1 MQIQF
6 QVEAKADGTMARAGI
21 LTTPHGVMETPI
33 FMPVG
38 TQGTV
43 KGLSSDEL
51 TQAGAG
57 IVLANTYHLYLRP
70 GHDVIREA
78 GGLHTFMNWGRGILT
93 DSGGFQVASLAGLR
107 EITEDGVVFTS
118 HIDGSTHFLGPENVI
133 AIQEA
138 LGADIIMAFDECV
151 RYPADYD
158 YVKAANART
167 IKWAKRCKEAKTRK
181 DQALFGIVQG
191 GIYPDLREESAKAL
205 VEIDFPGYGIGGL
218 SVGEPKDEML
228 VALESAIA
236 HLPETKPR
244 YLMGVGTPW
253 DFVEAVSRGV
263 DMFDCVLPTR
273 VARHGTAF
281 TSRGKI
287 IVRDKPYERDFTPL
301 DPSCDCV
308 VCRNY
313 TRAYLRHLI
322 RAKEMLGARL
332 LSYHNIHFFI
342 KFMQDIRNAI
352 VNGTFREFREE
363 FHRLCGTMEQ

>member
-1 MQIQF
+1 M
-6 QVEAKADGTMARAGI
+6 EATADGTKARAGV
-21 LTTPHGVMETPI
+21 LTTPHGVIETPV

-43 KGLSSDEL
+43 KGLSSREL

-57 IVLANTYHLYLRP
+57 IILANTYHLYLRP
-70 GHDVIREA
+70 GHEVIREA
-78 GGLHTFMNWGRGILT
+78 GGLHAFMNWSGGILT

-107 EITEDGVVFTS
+107 EITEDGVKFTS
-118 HIDGSTHFLGPENVI
+118 HIDGSTHFLRPEAAV

-151 RYPADYD
+151 RYPASYD
-158 YVKAANART
+158 YVKAANMRT
-167 IKWAKRCKEAKTRK
+167 VKWAGRCKEAKSRE

-191 GIYPDLREESAKAL
+191 GVFPDLREESAKAL
-205 VEIDFPGYGIGGL
+205 VRIGFPGYAIGGL

-236 HLPETKPR
+236 HLPEDKPR

-253 DFVEAVSRGV
+253 DFVEGVARGV

-273 VARHGTAF
+273 IARHGTAF
-281 TSRGKI
+281 TAAGKV
-287 IVRDKPYERDFTPL
+287 IVRDKPYERDFSPL
-301 DPSCDCV
+301 DPLCDCM

-332 LSYHNIHFFI
+332 LSYHNVYFFI
-342 KFMQDIRNAI
+342 KFMRDIRNAI
-352 VNGTFREFREE
+352 VNGTFPQFRED
-363 FHRLCGTMEQ
+363 FLRLCGTIGE

>member
-1 MQIQF
+1 
-6 QVEAKADGTMARAGI
+6 VEATAEGTKARAGV
-21 LTTPHGVMETPI
+21 LRTPHGVIKTPV

-43 KGLSSDEL
+43 KGLSSNEL

-57 IVLANTYHLYLRP
+57 IILANTYHLYLRP

-78 GGLHTFMNWGRGILT
+78 GGLHSFMNWGAAILT

-107 EITEDGVVFTS
+107 EITEDGVKFTS
-118 HIDGSTHFLGPENVI
+118 HIDGSTHFLGPEAAV

-138 LGADIIMAFDECV
+138 LGADIMMAFDECV
-151 RYPADYD
+151 RYPASYD
-158 YVKAANART
+158 YVEEANMRT
-167 IKWAKRCKEAKTRK
+167 VKWAERCKEAKTRG

-191 GIYPDLREESAKAL
+191 GVFPDLREESAKAL
-205 VEIDFPGYGIGGL
+205 VRIGFPGYAIGGL

-228 VALESAIA
+228 IALESAIA
-236 HLPETKPR
+236 HLPEDKPR

-253 DFVEAVSRGV
+253 DFVEGVARGV

-273 VARHGTAF
+273 IARHGTAF
-281 TSRGKI
+281 TAQGKV
-287 IVRDKPYERDFTPL
+287 IVRDKPYERDFSPL
-301 DPSCDCV
+301 DPLCDCI

-332 LSYHNIHFFI
+332 LSYHNVYFFI
-342 KFMQDIRNAI
+342 KFMRDIRCAI
-352 VNGTFREFREE
+352 VNGTFPQVRKDFL
-363 FHRLCGTMEQ
+363 RLYGTIGE

>member
-1 MQIQF
+1 MEF
-6 QVEAKADGTMARAGI
+6 RVEATADRTKARAGV
-21 LTTPHGVMETPI
+21 LTTPHGVIKTPV

-43 KGLSSDEL
+43 KGLSSPEL
-51 TQAGAG
+51 TEAGVG
-57 IVLANTYHLYLRP
+57 IILANTYHLYLRP

-78 GGLHTFMNWGRGILT
+78 GGLHAFMNWGGGILT

-107 EITEDGVVFTS
+107 EITEDGVKFTS
-118 HIDGSTHFLGPENVI
+118 HIDGSTHFLGPEVAV

-151 RYPADYD
+151 RYPASYD

-167 IKWAKRCKEAKTRK
+167 VKWAERCKEAKSRE

-191 GIYPDLREESAKAL
+191 GVFQDLREESAKAL
-205 VEIDFPGYGIGGL
+205 VRIGFPGYAIGGL

-236 HLPETKPR
+236 HLPEDKPR

-253 DFVEAVSRGV
+253 DFVEGVARGV

-273 VARHGTAF
+273 IARHGTVF
-281 TSRGKI
+281 TSLGKI
-287 IVRDKPYERDFTPL
+287 IVRDKPYERDFSPL
-301 DPSCDCV
+301 DPSCDCI

-332 LSYHNIHFFI
+332 LSYHNVYFFI
-342 KFMQDIRNAI
+342 KFMR
-352 VNGTFREFREE
+352 RPP
-363 FHRLCGTMEQ
+363 

>member
-1 MQIQF
+1 LKF
-6 QVEAKADGTMARAGI
+6 EVEATADGTKARAGV
-21 LTTPHGVMETPI
+21 LTTPHGVIKTPV

-43 KGLSSDEL
+43 KGLSSHEL
-51 TQAGAG
+51 TEAGAG
-57 IVLANTYHLYLRP
+57 IILANTYHLYLRP

-78 GGLHTFMNWGRGILT
+78 GGLHAFMNWSGAILT

-107 EITEDGVVFTS
+107 EITEDGVRFTS
-118 HIDGSTHFLGPENVI
+118 HIDGSTHFLGPEVAV

-151 RYPADYD
+151 RYPASYD
-158 YVKAANART
+158 YLKEANIRT
-167 IKWAKRCKEAKTRK
+167 VKWAERCKEAKSRE

-191 GIYPDLREESAKAL
+191 GVFPDLREESAKAL
-205 VEIDFPGYGIGGL
+205 VRIGFPGYAIGGL

-228 VALESAIA
+228 VALESAIE
-236 HLPETKPR
+236 HLPEDKPR

-253 DFVEAVSRGV
+253 DFVEGVARGV

-273 VARHGTAF
+273 IARHGTVF
-281 TSRGKI
+281 TAQGKV
-287 IVRDKPYERDFTPL
+287 IVRDKPYERDFSPL
-301 DPSCDCV
+301 DPSCDCM

-332 LSYHNIHFFI
+332 LSYHNVYFFI
-342 KFMQDIRNAI
+342 KFMRDIRNAI
-352 VNGTFREFREE
+352 VNGTFPQFRED
-363 FHRLCGTMEQ
+363 FLRLCGTNEE

>member
-1 MQIQF
+1 MEF
-6 QVEAKADGTMARAGI
+6 QVEAKADGTMARAGL
-21 LTTPHGVMETPI
+21 LTTRHGVVKTPV

-51 TQAGAG
+51 DQAGAG
-57 IVLANTYHLYLRP
+57 IILANTYHLYLRP

-78 GGLHTFMNWGRGILT
+78 GGLHAFMNWDGGILT

-107 EITEDGVVFTS
+107 EITEDGVIFTS
-118 HIDGSTHFLGPENVI
+118 HIDGSTHFLGPEAAV

-151 RYPADYD
+151 RYPASYD
-158 YVKAANART
+158 YVEAANIRT
-167 IKWAKRCKEAKTRK
+167 VKWAGRCKEAKTRK

-191 GIYPDLREESAKAL
+191 GVFPDLREESAKAL
-205 VEIDFPGYGIGGL
+205 VEIGFPGYAIGGL

-236 HLPETKPR
+236 HLPEDKPR

-253 DFVEAVSRGV
+253 DFVEGVARGV

-281 TSRGKI
+281 TARGKI
-287 IVRDKPYERDFTPL
+287 IVRDKPYERDFSPL
-301 DPSCDCV
+301 DPLCDCM

-332 LSYHNIHFFI
+332 LSYHNVYFFI
-342 KFMQDIRNAI
+342 KFMHTIRSAI

-363 FHRLCGTMEQ
+363 FHRLCGTTEE